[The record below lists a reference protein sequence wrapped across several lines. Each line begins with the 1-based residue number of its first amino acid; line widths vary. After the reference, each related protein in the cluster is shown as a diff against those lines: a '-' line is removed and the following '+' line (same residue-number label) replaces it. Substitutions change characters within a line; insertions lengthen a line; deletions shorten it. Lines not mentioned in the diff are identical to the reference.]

1 MKRYK
6 IRLGWIGCGF
16 IGQLAHL
23 ENFSSLSDVEITALA
38 DTKIKLAKKVAKKYG
53 IKKIYNNHLDLLKN
67 EKKLDAII
75 VVTKRFQT
83 QFIVKDILKKK
94 INVFTEKPVSISNK
108 YFLKLLDLSKKN
120 NLNCI
125 IGYMKRH
132 DAGIKLG
139 KKIFIQILKNKS
151 LGKFISYNLTCLA
164 GSNYA
169 GISGEIK
176 TNEKSKKINLLKT
189 YKNIS
194 PNWISKKNILKYEKF
209 LNFYIHDINIINY
222 FFEDIY
228 KINSTQLS
236 SSGGNITFKHKDFI
250 GTFNYNYIDSD
261 YWEEKLEFFFSNGKL
276 IIDMPPAF
284 KKNISAK
291 VSVLNYNTNKI
302 KYYNTKNSWSF
313 YNQSK
318 DFIEI
323 LKNNK
328 KSTCDITNSTR
339 DMRIIEEIWKKHLK
353 IDSR

>member
-1 MKRYK
+1 M
-6 IRLGWIGCGF
+6 
-16 IGQLAHL
+16 
-23 ENFSSLSDVEITALA
+23 
-38 DTKIKLAKKVAKKYG
+38 
-53 IKKIYNNHLDLLKN
+53 
-67 EKKLDAII
+67 
-75 VVTKRFQT
+75 
-83 QFIVKDILKKK
+83 KKK